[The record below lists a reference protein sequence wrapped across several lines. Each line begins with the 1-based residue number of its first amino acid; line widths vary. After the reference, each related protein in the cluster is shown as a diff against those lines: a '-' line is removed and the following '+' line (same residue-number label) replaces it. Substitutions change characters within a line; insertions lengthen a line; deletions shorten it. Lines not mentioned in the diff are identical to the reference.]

1 MPRQVSH
8 IIIGALYHPPG
19 APSGPM
25 AHHII
30 TAVDTIIS
38 QHPHAGVVIVG
49 DFNTLDDRSIRS
61 YPLKQI
67 VRVPTRGKTTL
78 DKIYTNIENWYKVP
92 YTIPSIASSEHHGVL
107 LLSLTEV
114 TSKPNRHF
122 ITTRCISSNGKNLL
136 AHALTNFDWTV
147 LETINNINVKVEY
160 FNYCII
166 TLLNYF
172 LPIQVVERR
181 QSDKPWV
188 NVSAA
193 VPLQTACMD

>member
-1 MPRQVSH
+1 MDITNCTCYRHDRADGRRCGGVVCYISTRWQCTRLHLLETSDLESIWLLLRRPVMPRQVSH
-8 IIIGALYHPPG
+8 IIIGAIYHPPG

-25 AHHII
+25 AHRII
-30 TAVDTIIS
+30 MAVDTIIS

-67 VRVPTRGKTTL
+67 VRVPARGKATL

-92 YTIPSIASSEHHGVL
+92 YTIY
-107 LLSLTEV
+107 T
-114 TSKPNRHF
+114 
-122 ITTRCISSNGKNLL
+122 
-136 AHALTNFDWTV
+136 
-147 LETINNINVKVEY
+147 
-160 FNYCII
+160 NYCIT

-181 QSDKPWV
+181 ESDKPWV
-188 NVSAA
+188 NDKFRRLIRCRQHA
-193 VPLQTACMD
+193 